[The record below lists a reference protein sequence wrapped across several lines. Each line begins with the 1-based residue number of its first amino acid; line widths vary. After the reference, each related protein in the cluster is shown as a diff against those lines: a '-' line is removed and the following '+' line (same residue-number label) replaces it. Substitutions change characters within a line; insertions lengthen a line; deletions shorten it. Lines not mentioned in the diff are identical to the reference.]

1 MDRAAY
7 DRYLAAFNTRDYDAV
22 ADFYVDPPKLSFFGV
37 EIASRAALKD
47 FYTFLHAYVDE
58 QITLLNFASSETLA
72 AVEAKVR
79 IEARR
84 DLTAEALAEHGASGL
99 FPMRAGDVLEMRQF
113 VHYTMQD
120 GLIVSVECAMLP

>member
-1 MDRAAY
+1 M
-7 DRYLAAFNTRDYDAV
+7 
-22 ADFYVDPPKLSFFGV
+22 

-72 AVEAKVR
+72 AVEEKVR

-84 DLTAEALAEHGASGL
+84 DLTAEALAEQGASGL
-99 FPMRAGDVLEMRQF
+99 FPMLAGDVLEMRQF
-113 VHYTMQD
+113 VHYIMQD